1 MAHPI
6 KSSTTHLPSRDKLH
20 KPTSRLHA
28 GPRVDRYENPDIARR
43 PMSDTTR
50 TQIYGLDL
58 DLYNPEGGGFVS
70 DVVVIARS
78 VYPGEDGK
86 NNDSLL
92 MSSTD
97 VTTGLIQ
104 EAMIGRAIQALD
116 SNYYMKEVIE
126 DDDDEGH

>member
-1 MAHPI
+1 
-6 KSSTTHLPSRDKLH
+6 
-20 KPTSRLHA
+20 
-28 GPRVDRYENPDIARR
+28 
-43 PMSDTTR
+43 MSDTTR